1 LEWLKDESPA
11 FQRAARDF
19 IARSFELFAK
29 QENSVSISLNGQTV
43 LDSTAVLFTEEGIE
57 LRFRVNLPAEG
68 RSVLGKKAN
77 NILTFHLP
85 KFIRR

>member
-1 LEWLKDESPA
+1 AWSLTGLEWLRDESPA

-19 IARSFELFAK
+19 IARSFEQFAK
-29 QENSVSISLNGQTV
+29 QENSVSISLTGQTV

-68 RSVLGKKAN
+68 RSVLGKK
-77 NILTFHLP
+77 
-85 KFIRR
+85 